1 MDLEVYRSKIV
12 NCDYKILKILEQRYN
27 WVLKVSNYKE
37 KNGKPILDRKRE
49 EDIKNDFLKNMNHTY
64 FKKYHEEEFTKI
76 INTIMEVSRDIQYR
90 KIYKKNIVLIGFMG
104 CGKTT
109 LGRILARKLGIKF
122 LDTDYQIEK
131 RLMMK
136 VGEIFSSLGEEYF
149 RKIESDVIRN
159 VVDGFHG
166 VISTGGG
173 SVLNKSN
180 VKYLKS
186 SGKLI
191 YLRSSAENILYNLKR
206 STKDRPLLKQNLN
219 INYIQKFIK
228 SRHEIYN
235 KVKDYEINIDDMST
249 DKIIRYISRIM

>member
-64 FKKYHEEEFTKI
+64 FKKYHEEEFEKI
-76 INTIMEVSRDIQYR
+76 INIIMEVSRDIQYR

-109 LGRILARKLGIKF
+109 LGRILSRKLGVKF
-122 LDTDYQIEK
+122 LDTDYQVEK

-136 VGEIFSSLGEEYF
+136 VGVEEAC
-149 RKIESDVIRN
+149 
-159 VVDGFHG
+159 
-166 VISTGGG
+166 
-173 SVLNKSN
+173 
-180 VKYLKS
+180 
-186 SGKLI
+186 LI
-191 YLRSSAENILYNLKR
+191 N
-206 STKDRPLLKQNLN
+206 QMLN
-219 INYIQKFIK
+219 I
-228 SRHEIYN
+228 
-235 KVKDYEINIDDMST
+235 
-249 DKIIRYISRIM
+249 

>member
-64 FKKYHEEEFTKI
+64 FKKYHEEEFEKI
-76 INTIMEVSRDIQYR
+76 INIIMEVSRDIQYR

-109 LGRILARKLGIKF
+109 LGRILSRKLGVKF
-122 LDTDYQIEK
+122 LDTDYQVEK

-149 RKIESDVIRN
+149 RKIEI
-159 VVDGFHG
+159 FE
-166 VISTGGG
+166 
-173 SVLNKSN
+173 
-180 VKYLKS
+180 Y
-186 SGKLI
+186 
-191 YLRSSAENILYNLKR
+191 
-206 STKDRPLLKQNLN
+206 
-219 INYIQKFIK
+219 
-228 SRHEIYN
+228 
-235 KVKDYEINIDDMST
+235 
-249 DKIIRYISRIM
+249 